1 MFPIVIPKIEIV
13 IESIKRYTV
22 IKAKLTYDKI
32 PVISKNIDIKGVS
45 TNAKTPINIAIKD
58 FLLVV

>member
-1 MFPIVIPKIEIV
+1 M
-13 IESIKRYTV
+13 